1 MQSTNTATPAHFASS
16 GIFPTVYYQ
25 LPSNPPTVDQ
35 LSSPFQYMY
44 PIPYLIAAMPP
55 QQSEQMPGSAFNLLQ
70 KVPAP
75 RGSDNQRP
83 PSQATS
89 LQVIPPFMQK
99 IAEQF
104 LMSNLFS
111 LITGK

>member
-89 LQVIPPFMQK
+89 LQVIPPIYENSK
-99 IAEQF
+99 TI
-104 LMSNLFS
+104 SNFPFLFS
-111 LITGK
+111 LIPGK